1 MRKYDTPADDRDN
14 MNLRQLD
21 AFRAVMMTGSVT
33 NAADYLHLSQPAVS
47 RLIGDLERSVGFSL
61 FIRAK
66 GSPLVPTPEAESLY
80 SEVERTFAG
89 MDALRRAADD
99 IKSFRSGNLRIACL
113 PALAMGFMPA
123 VIEAFRAE
131 HPTVTIQLQTRSSST
146 VRQWVAAQQFD
157 LGLARPGDYP
167 GVIKRS
173 FLSIPGVCVLPED
186 HRLCSKLVIS
196 PEDLSGEDFISLGM
210 EDVTR
215 ARTDRLFE
223 DFGVVRNVVAE
234 TEYAATICGLVLR
247 GIGISIINPI
257 TAIDFLERNI
267 VVRRFEPE
275 ILFDYDLFLPQ
286 HRPVSRLTRTFLD
299 ILESKRDEAVRYA
312 GSQTNV

>member
-1 MRKYDTPADDRDN
+1 
-14 MNLRQLD
+14 
-21 AFRAVMMTGSVT
+21 
-33 NAADYLHLSQPAVS
+33 
-47 RLIGDLERSVGFSL
+47 
-61 FIRAK
+61 
-66 GSPLVPTPEAESLY
+66 
-80 SEVERTFAG
+80 
-89 MDALRRAADD
+89 
-99 IKSFRSGNLRIACL
+99 
-113 PALAMGFMPA
+113 
-123 VIEAFRAE
+123 
-131 HPTVTIQLQTRSSST
+131 
-146 VRQWVAAQQFD
+146 
-157 LGLARPGDYP
+157 
-167 GVIKRS
+167 
-173 FLSIPGVCVLPED
+173 
-186 HRLCSKLVIS
+186 
-196 PEDLSGEDFISLGM
+196 M

-234 TEYAATICGLVLR
+234 TQYAATICGLVLR

>member
-146 VRQWVAAQQFD
+146 VRQWV
-157 LGLARPGDYP
+157 GETWR
-167 GVIKRS
+167 
-173 FLSIPGVCVLPED
+173 LSRRD
-186 HRLCSKLVIS
+186 QT
-196 PEDLSGEDFISLGM
+196 FI
-210 EDVTR
+210 
-215 ARTDRLFE
+215 
-223 DFGVVRNVVAE
+223 
-234 TEYAATICGLVLR
+234 
-247 GIGISIINPI
+247 
-257 TAIDFLERNI
+257 LE
-267 VVRRFEPE
+267 
-275 ILFDYDLFLPQ
+275 
-286 HRPVSRLTRTFLD
+286 HSRCMCLTRRSPTM
-299 ILESKRDEAVRYA
+299 LEIGDFTRRPIRRRLHLSWNGRCNPRQN
-312 GSQTNV
+312 GSTL